1 MSFYRDKDPMTWMY
15 IVIFGA
21 FLVVVMFMMFSC
33 AKPMTVANVV
43 VYEGDLQ
50 GNYKSADD
58 VVATVLAVK
67 DCMGLHDR
75 DFPLPKI
82 IGMSGG
88 NAVQC
93 GDYLKKGCYTSGTII
108 VPQDAD
114 LEIIAHEATHFY
126 LELSTGDMDINHK
139 SPFFLLCGGRF
150 KVE

>member
-1 MSFYRDKDPMTWMY
+1 MSFYRDKDPLVWMY
-15 IVIFGA
+15 IVLVLVFVS
-21 FLVVVMFMMFSC
+21 VVVFMEFSC
-33 AKPMTVANVV
+33 AKPMTLASTV
-43 VYEGDLQ
+43 VYQGDLQ

-58 VVATVLAVK
+58 VVAVVNAVK

-93 GDYLKKGCYTSGTII
+93 GDFLKKGCYTSGIII

-114 LEIIAHEATHFY
+114 LEIIAHESVHFY